1 MFELSNDAG
10 RDLLETVK
18 EIEAKKEDDKS
29 ISEKRDFVSN
39 NWIKEGVENDTINQ
53 IKERGGAVWLSPD
66 GDILFRPQQTAKI
79 IKLEKAKAQNVLAN
93 YLDREAVRLF
103 TGTKEVDPDIFP
115 NELLCVTD
123 KFTPFAHS
131 EFLEIEGMTYRT
143 PWRPTQYMSAKPSA
157 DEPQAIKMLLARL
170 TAHNPIYYRWMIN
183 WMAGFLQTRRRSQCA
198 LVLKGDQGSGKGILF
213 EHIITPL
220 FGEEYCIVIDD
231 DRLHSNF
238 KNWISGNLFYN
249 LNEISHDM
257 RTRKA
262 VKNFIKQL
270 VTDTKVQAE
279 QKYKDAG
286 AIEIFG
292 QVLITS
298 NELAPLEIETS
309 DRRFTIIQTD
319 QALKKDGINTTKL
332 IENIKSELMAFA
344 SYLIGYNVDWVLFD
358 TALDTPEKRA
368 VVNATTDKVILIG
381 NAIKMKDISFFE
393 PMEETNTHLYNLVCD
408 DLGKGRLCQSHL
420 KQIYEGVFDDTISAK
435 HIINRLATFDVSLF
449 GDTKKSNGKKYYILK
464 YIQCEEFSP

>member
-1 MFELSNDAG
+1 MFESLNESAHN
-10 RDLLETVK
+10 LLNTAK
-18 EIEAKKEDDKS
+18 EIEAKKEADKS
-29 ISEKRDFVSN
+29 ITQNGEFVAN
-39 NWIKEGVENDTINQ
+39 NWVKDGEENDTINQ

-93 YLDREAVRLF
+93 YLDREAVRLL

-115 NELLCVTD
+115 NQLLCVTD

-143 PWRPTQYMSAKPSA
+143 PWRPTAYMSVKPSA
-157 DEPQAIKMLLARL
+157 DEPKAIKMLLQRL
-170 TAHNPIYYRWMIN
+170 TNHNPTYYKWVIN
-183 WMAGFLQTRRRSQCA
+183 WMAGFLQTRKRSQCA

-213 EHIITPL
+213 EYVITPL
-220 FGEEYCIVIDD
+220 FGEEYCIVVDD
-231 DRLHSNF
+231 DRLHSTF
-238 KNWISGNLFYN
+238 KNWMGGQLFYN
-249 LNEISHDM
+249 LNEISHDVK
-257 RTRKA
+257 TRKA
-262 VKNFIKQL
+262 IKNFIKQL

-319 QALKKDGINTTKL
+319 QALKKDGINTSKL
-332 IENIKSELMAFA
+332 IESIKSELITFA
-344 SYLIGYNVDWVLFD
+344 SYLIGYGVDWVLFD

-368 VVNATTDKVILIG
+368 VVNATTDKTVLLG
-381 NAIKMKDISFFE
+381 NAIKMIDVSFFE
-393 PMEETNTHLYNLVCD
+393 PMEEANVHLYNLVCD
-408 DLGKGRLCQSHL
+408 DLAKGRLCQSNL

-435 HIINRLATFDVSLF
+435 HIINRLATFDVSIF
-449 GDTKKSNGKKYYILK
+449 GSTKKSNGKKYYTIK
-464 YIQCEEFSP
+464 DIQCVELEA